1 MNDDEL
7 NELLSSWTPPE
18 PPARLR
24 RRIEAL
30 RPAPAA
36 WWRRRVAIPA
46 PLLAAACLILI
57 AVLYWSN
64 RGARVSSQPPAS
76 GFAGFQPVKQVSY
89 RIYREGE

>member
-18 PPARLR
+18 PPERLR
-24 RRIEAL
+24 RRIQTL
-30 RPAPAA
+30 RPAPEP

-46 PLLAAACLILI
+46 PLFAAACILLALILF
-57 AVLYWSN
+57 WP
-64 RGARVSSQPPAS
+64 RGDAAHQRPSVAPS
-76 GFAGFQPVKQVSY
+76 FAGFQPVKQVSY